1 MERSRLCRP
10 WIAGSWRQVF
20 FENALIMERTSPGS
34 KAASGRRTPKGV
46 LRGVPQNSNAA
57 GRAPA
62 ACGEFFC
69 FLLT

>member
-1 MERSRLCRP
+1 M
-10 WIAGSWRQVF
+10 F
-20 FENALIMERTSPGS
+20 FASALIMERTAPDP

-46 LRGVPQNSNAA
+46 PRGTPQNSNAA

-62 ACGEFFC
+62 ACGEVFC